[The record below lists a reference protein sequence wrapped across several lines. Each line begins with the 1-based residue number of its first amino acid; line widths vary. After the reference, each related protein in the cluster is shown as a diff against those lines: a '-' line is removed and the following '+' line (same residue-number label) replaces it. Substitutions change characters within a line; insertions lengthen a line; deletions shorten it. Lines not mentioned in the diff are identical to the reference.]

1 MACRELQ
8 HVHAQKND
16 AYDVFVRLC
25 AAVNEFGW
33 LLVVDLPRAAPKLE
47 TPSPSPLSSPLLSSS

>member
-33 LLVVDLPRAAPKLE
+33 FLVVDLPRAAPK
-47 TPSPSPLSSPLLSSS
+47 